1 MKREFSKLT
10 IKEYISTLNQMP
22 YENDLEFVQRRLSVV
37 LRVPIES
44 IKELPFNI
52 HNDYA
57 NSLNEIENNLVGF
70 RIKNKV
76 KLKGKWYKIDTDIM
90 KITAAQWIDATEFSK
105 QAQKELHKFI
115 AVFLKPMTWRF
126 GDVGKYDGLKHREIS
141 EIVLENMTMKD
152 AQPLLVFFCKVLNE
166 LSIHIK
172 TYLQE
177 EVEKIVKD
185 LQKSGGILSQ
195 STTYQTE
202 ILPSG
207 TTSLI

>member
-57 NSLNEIENNLVGF
+57 NSLNEIENNLAGF

>member
-57 NSLNEIENNLVGF
+57 NSLNEIENNLAGF

-152 AQPLLVFFCKVLNE
+152 AQPLLVFFCKVLSE